1 MKSSIVIMALWLG
14 ATAWGQVRLPQ
25 QQANPAVTA
34 PSKAAPAASSKPSSA
49 TPTKPARKAHS
60 TPAKAQHTAEK
71 TAGPKHA
78 RSASAARHV
87 SQKASPVASADGKEK
102 IGGKGQRDPFVS
114 PVVDRGHTPIVCTG
128 TGKQC
133 LEVGEVSLHGVV
145 HGASGYIAVVV
156 NGEHTYF
163 LRQND
168 PLANGQVVRITK
180 DSIVLRERSS
190 DDSGRPTTREVIR
203 KISGPPV

>member
-25 QQANPAVTA
+25 QQANPAVAA
-34 PSKAAPAASSKPSSA
+34 PSKAVAAAPKAAASSKPSSA
-49 TPTKPARKAHS
+49 TP
-60 TPAKAQHTAEK
+60 AKTQRTAEK
-71 TAGPKHA
+71 TTGLKRA
-78 RSASAARHV
+78 RRVSVVRHI
-87 SQKASPVASADGKEK
+87 SQKATPVARADGKEK

-128 TGKQC
+128 TGKAC

-190 DDSGRPTTREVIR
+190 DDAGRPTTREVIR

>member
-1 MKSSIVIMALWLG
+1 
-14 ATAWGQVRLPQ
+14 
-25 QQANPAVTA
+25 
-34 PSKAAPAASSKPSSA
+34 
-49 TPTKPARKAHS
+49 
-60 TPAKAQHTAEK
+60 
-71 TAGPKHA
+71 
-78 RSASAARHV
+78 
-87 SQKASPVASADGKEK
+87 VASVAGKEK
-102 IGGKGQRDPFVS
+102 VGGKGQRDPFVS
-114 PVVDRGHTPIVCTG
+114 PVVDRSHTPIVCTG
-128 TGKQC
+128 TGKAC

-180 DSIVLRERSS
+180 DSIVLRERST
-190 DDSGRPTTREVIR
+190 DDAGRPSTREVIR